1 MPKVSVCIPSYN
13 HEKYVRASIESVL
26 EQSFQDFE
34 ILVTDDG
41 STDGT
46 VEELRAIP
54 DNRLSLEVLPEN
66 RGACIALNASIR
78 RGTGEF
84 VAVLNSDDIFLPG
97 KLERQLRFLESYP
110 EVGAVFGYPAFI
122 DENGN
127 PLREDQTFYR
137 NTFKVDN
144 RSQGQWLRQFFLR
157 GNVLCHPT
165 ILIRRRCYDEV
176 GYYDPALAQLPD
188 LDLWVRLVRRYS
200 IHILPEPLVGFRI
213 LSDNKNASAPRPE
226 VVARLNWE
234 WRRILEHYAALDR
247 RLLVEAFPEIA
258 QRLESSEASAEGA
271 PRTDRRRP
279 ALWCLAERALHLGR
293 SPHICFA
300 FDAMYR
306 VLTSSNALTRYPEC
320 YREFITYT
328 GSFDPF
334 GVTANLPPLRRLR

>member
-13 HEKYVRASIESVL
+13 HEKYVRAAIESVL

-41 STDGT
+41 STDRT
-46 VEELRAIP
+46 VEELRAIQ
-54 DNRLSLEVLPEN
+54 DKRLSLEVLPQN
-66 RGACIALNASIR
+66 RGACIALNASIK
-78 RGTGEF
+78 RGTSEF

-97 KLERQLRFLESYP
+97 KLERQVRFLESRP
-110 EVGAVFGYPAFI
+110 DAGAVFGYPAFM
-122 DENGN
+122 DESGS

-137 NTFKVDN
+137 DTFKVEN
-144 RSQGQWLRQFFLR
+144 RTQGQWLRQFFLR

-176 GYYDPALAQLPD
+176 GYYDPSLAQLPD
-188 LDLWVRLVRRYS
+188 LDMWVRLVQRYS

-213 LSDNKNASAPRPE
+213 LSDNRNASAPRQE
-226 VVARLNWE
+226 VIVRLNWE

-247 RLLVEAFPEIA
+247 RLLVEAFPELA
-258 QRLESSEASAEGA
+258 PRLEGAHDEGA
-271 PRTDRRRP
+271 LLARRPRP
-279 ALWCLAERALHLGR
+279 ALWCLAERALHVGR

-306 VLTSSNALTRYPEC
+306 VLMNSSTLNDYPEC
-320 YREFITYT
+320 YREFINYT

-334 GVTANLPPLRRLR
+334 GLATDLSPIRRLR